1 MNETDPTDIVIGGVG
16 VFTPP
21 PSPCG
26 NPECGYVELDLIH
39 VCGLP
44 DELFEDKK

>member
-1 MNETDPTDIVIGGVG
+1 MPDNESLTEDIIVEGVG
-16 VFTPP
+16 LVTPP

-39 VCGLP
+39 ECGLP
-44 DELFEDKK
+44 DEIFE

>member
-1 MNETDPTDIVIGGVG
+1 MSDENHSLTEDITVIGVG
-16 VFTPP
+16 EFTPP

-39 VCGLP
+39 KCGLP
-44 DELFEDKK
+44 DEPFE